1 MISFFYFIFDL
12 LALSGPDKI
21 NCDTSY
27 PWQAYFQDGS
37 TPTFQGIVELHDTI
51 FFYLIIISFLVFW
64 IFTSVLMNFNSNK
77 TGIIHKYH
85 NHGTLIELVWTITP
99 AFVLIAI
106 AFPSFKLLYLMDE
119 VSDPGM
125 TIKVLGNQWYW
136 SYEYSDFIND
146 KGESIEFDVRGERP
160 SCYGSKRS
168 IHYHYMDATIHLAN
182 EENSLVNIACEV
194 KANYE
199 QNQFTL
205 YNPQVAS
212 PMIKATLLESNH
224 LETSINK
231 YCHYWD
237 GTFSM
242 SLPLSQRGIEVIN
255 ATQTVGNGLNDESL
269 VSKGEDW
276 TRCVTVGLPKGWK
289 THGNGV
295 SIVPIVMRISAQY
308 VRGNALRKG
317 RDTVNN
323 MFQFR
328 NNSTGG
334 TTQTSNVVDKLNS
347 LRLRS
352 KDSHT
357 IDRNL
362 ISLLSNYDL
371 LELAYNNIKSKPG
384 NMTAGI
390 NPETLDGMNA
400 DWFKTTAELIRS
412 GQFKFQPSRRINI
425 PKAYGGTR
433 SLSIGSPRDKVVQEG
448 MRMILDAIYD
458 PTFSNNSHGFR
469 PFRSCHT
476 ALKAYFT
483 NFKHTQWLIE
493 GDISKCFDSIEHK
506 KLMNLIEERISDRRF
521 THYIN
526 KVLKAGFF
534 EFQTY
539 KHNIAGTPQGSI
551 ISPVLANIF
560 LHQLDTFVESLKKD
574 FDKGDKPKRS
584 KIARHFEN
592 KIVRAKSKGDMK
604 LVRTL
609 TLLARNYT
617 FMDFEDPNFRRLM
630 YLRYADD
637 WIIGIRGTAQD
648 AKNLLA
654 KVSDYCNSIGLKMN
668 LEKTKITNL
677 RTSKALFLGVELSRT
692 NTTKFT
698 KVKSSSST
706 RRLPLNLRMTAPIAR
721 IIKKLSDTGFIINY
735 KPVPKFLWL
744 HNSHDQ
750 IIYLYNSV
758 MRGFLNYYSFVHNY
772 SRVVSLLNFILKQ
785 SAAKLLAAKF
795 KLGTRAK
802 VFKKLGP
809 DLTTPNKVNFLKA
822 SYKSNY
828 LNFKVNRI
836 DIQTLENIQGLYV
849 SNKSL
854 ASLHQKVCN
863 ICGSNY
869 RVEMHHV
876 RKMSDLNPKIH
887 LLDKLMIKTHRKQ
900 IPLCRECHMKKHH
913 GDKSI

>member
-1 MISFFYFIFDL
+1 
-12 LALSGPDKI
+12 
-21 NCDTSY
+21 
-27 PWQAYFQDGS
+27 
-37 TPTFQGIVELHDTI
+37 
-51 FFYLIIISFLVFW
+51 
-64 IFTSVLMNFNSNK
+64 
-77 TGIIHKYH
+77 
-85 NHGTLIELVWTITP
+85 
-99 AFVLIAI
+99 
-106 AFPSFKLLYLMDE
+106 
-119 VSDPGM
+119 M

-146 KGESIEFDVRGERP
+146 EGESIEFDVRGERP
-160 SCYGSKRS
+160 SCHGSKRS

-182 EENSLVNIACEV
+182 EESSLVNIACED
-194 KANYE
+194 KADYE
-199 QNQFTL
+199 QNQYTL
-205 YNPQVAS
+205 YNLQVAS
-212 PMIKATLLESNH
+212 PMIKAILLEPNH
-224 LETSINK
+224 LETSIDK

-242 SLPLSQRGIEVIN
+242 SFPLSQRGIEVIS
-255 ATQTVGNGLNDESL
+255 ATQTVRNGLNDESL
-269 VSKGEDW
+269 VSKGDDW
-276 TRCVTVGLPKGWK
+276 TRCVTAGLPKGWK

-295 SIVPIVMRISAQY
+295 SIVPSTMIISTQY

-328 NNSTGG
+328 KNSTGG
-334 TTQTSNVVDKLNS
+334 ATQTSNVVDKLNN
-347 LRLRS
+347 LRLRA
-352 KDSHT
+352 KDSFI

-362 ISLLSNYDL
+362 ISLLSNPSL
-371 LELAYNNIKSKPG
+371 LELAYNNIKSKAG
-384 NMTAGI
+384 NMTASI

-400 DWFKTTAELIRS
+400 DWFKTIAEQIRLA
-412 GQFKFQPSRRINI
+412 QFNFQPSRRINI
-425 PKAYGGTR
+425 PKGSGGMR
-433 SLSIGSPRDKVVQEG
+433 WLSIGSPRDKVVQEA
-448 MRMILDAIYD
+448 MRMILNAIYD
-458 PTFSNNSHGFR
+458 PSFSNYSHGFR

-476 ALKAYFT
+476 TLKAYFT

-506 KLMNLIEERISDRRF
+506 KLMDLIEERILDRRF

-551 ISPVLANIF
+551 ISPLLANIF
-560 LHQLDTFVESLKKD
+560 LHQLDTFIESLKKD

-584 KIARHFEN
+584 IIARHFEN
-592 KIVRAKSKGDMK
+592 KIVRAKRKGDME
-604 LVRTL
+604 LVRKY

-648 AKNLLA
+648 TNNILV
-654 KVSDYCNSIGLKMN
+654 KVSDYCSSIGLKVN
-668 LEKTKITNL
+668 QEKTKITNL
-677 RTSKALFLGVELSRT
+677 RRSKALFLGVELSRS
-692 NTTKFT
+692 NTTKYT

-706 RRLPLNLRMTAPIAR
+706 RRLPLNLRMTAPIAF
-721 IIKKLSDTGFIINY
+721 IIKKLTDTGFILKN
-735 KPVPKFLWL
+735 KPAPRFLWL

-772 SRVVSLLNFILKQ
+772 SRVVSLLNYILKQ
-785 SAAKLLAAKF
+785 SAAKLLAAKY

-802 VFKKLGP
+802 VFKKFGP
-809 DLTTPNKVNFLKA
+809 NLTTPNKINFLKP
-822 SYKSNY
+822 SYKCDY

-876 RKMSDLNPKIH
+876 RKMSDLNSKIH
-887 LLDKLMIKTHRKQ
+887 FIDRLMIKTHRKQ
-900 IPLCRECHMKKHH
+900 IPLCRKCHMKKHN
-913 GDKSI
+913 GGKSI